1 MGHIWLIGMMGSGKT
16 TTGVLAARILDRP
29 FIDTDAAVMVDTGM
43 TIPELFQESESTFRG
58 AESAAIASA
67 AGQDDA
73 VIATGGGAIL
83 AGDNVTIMER
93 TGTIVLL
100 DADAGTIA
108 ERVVPATDRPLL
120 GDPDSIER
128 ILDERADVYKGVAHH
143 IVSTVGRTTDEVAL
157 EVASCV
163 DM

>member
-1 MGHIWLIGMMGSGKT
+1 MMGSGKT
-16 TTGVLAARILDRP
+16 TTGVLVARILDRP
-29 FIDTDAAVMVDTGM
+29 FIDTDAAVIVDTGL
-43 TIPELFQESESTFRG
+43 TIPELFEESESTFRE

-67 AGQDDA
+67 AIHDDA
-73 VIATGGGAIL
+73 VIATGGGSIL
-83 AGDNVTIMER
+83 AGNNVTVMER

-100 DADAGTIA
+100 DVDAGTVA

-120 GDPDSIER
+120 GDADSIER
-128 ILDERADVYKGVAHH
+128 TLDERAHVYKGVAHH
-143 IVSTVGRTTDEVAL
+143 IVSTVGRTADDVAR

>member
-16 TTGVLAARILDRP
+16 TTGVLVARILDRP
-29 FIDTDAAVMVDTGM
+29 FIDTDAAVMVETGM
-43 TIPELFQESESTFRG
+43 TIPELFDESESTFRE
-58 AESAAIASA
+58 AESVAITRV
-67 AGQDDA
+67 AGQADA
-73 VIATGGGAIL
+73 VIATGGGSIL
-83 AGDNVTIMER
+83 ARENVTIMEG

-108 ERVVPATDRPLL
+108 ERVARTTDRPLL
-120 GDPDSIER
+120 ADGDSIEH
-128 ILDERADVYKGVAHH
+128 ILDKRAGVYRSVARHV
-143 IVSTVGRTTDEVAL
+143 VSTVGRTADEVAS